1 MALGAILARLSLDNT
16 QFKKELNEVIR
27 IGDNLSRLGSK
38 LSIGL
43 SLPIVAFGKVSGEAF
58 AQYDSLRRGLD
69 TITGSAQATGKRL
82 EELRKLALAPGLGF
96 QEAIQGDVRLRAVGV
111 SAAQSSRIL
120 KEFGNTIA
128 QTGGG
133 SAELNSVTVQLGQLI
148 AKGKVYAQDL
158 KPIIEAAPAVGR
170 ALKELYGTVDSESIQ
185 RNLADAN
192 KNSIQ
197 FVDDLLDKLSQSPR
211 VAGGF
216 KNALENIKDSLFV
229 FTAKIGETT
238 NNVFNLDTR
247 LEALATR
254 IGVAADKFQA
264 LPVPLQKFIIGATGV
279 TAAAGPLLFVLGKLP
294 GLFLEILKGKDAI
307 VALFLKLTKAL
318 SIPTDVGFL
327 KAFQSMGRAI
337 PIVTVAVVALTAV
350 LRNLGPIGESIGNF
364 VKYFTDL
371 YKEIAIVRTVVDGL
385 VFAFNALFKSVGFGI
400 EVLIGFI
407 EQFGRSLR
415 GTFGTVGEIVK
426 AALNNEFGSIPG
438 IIKKNFDNAGKEID
452 TFRDNTLI
460 GFANL
465 INDLDGQFGRIGK
478 SAAQV
483 NGGGVSRGGAFI
495 REKPAATTPGGG
507 SGGGASAAT
516 DKFSQA
522 VKKLNE
528 EILRANNLQKLYGAS
543 FDGVGEKISAY
554 QQAIDELA
562 GINQPRANAKIQE
575 FVNEILKL
583 QPAVAKIDNLSRVK
597 TDIESITTAIN
608 NLFPKKTID
617 IKVVANTEDI
627 NKGKTAF
634 KEFQLEIKKV
644 EDLARSI
651 GPEFDLVGGKMSAL
665 NGFANKLAS
674 DGLPLSAEQFAK
686 LKKEMGGGGDGGLS
700 GITKEV
706 GEAFSTL
713 AGRIQV
719 QSIYDTDLAV
729 SELNAKLTE
738 QAAILRDPTASEAQ
752 KNAAQIQIDLT
763 KRQIQIEKDKG
774 NVFKQVG
781 KEVYNTVR
789 EIIKARLA
797 EAIAGLLAKE
807 LGTKGILGLV
817 TGGIGAGLAVGL
829 FEALVPKLAKGGLAY
844 SPVLALV
851 GDNKN
856 AKNDPEV
863 ISPLSKLK
871 AMLMETG
878 GGGGGEIYGRLSG
891 VDLLLS
897 NRYTEQYY
905 ARVS

>member
-192 KNSIQ
+192 KNSVAFI
-197 FVDDLLDKLSQSPR
+197 DDLLDKLAQSPR

-247 LEALATR
+247 LESLATR

-294 GLFLEILKGKDAI
+294 GLFLEILKGKDAMI
-307 VALFLKLTKAL
+307 GFFLRITKAL
-318 SIPTDVGFL
+318 SIPTDAGFL
-327 KAFQSMGRAI
+327 KAFQSLGRSI
-337 PIVTVAVVALTAV
+337 PIVTAAAVILTAV
-350 LRNLGPIGESIGNF
+350 FRNLGPIGESIGNL
-364 VKYFTDL
+364 VKYFNDL
-371 YKEIAIVRTVVDGL
+371 YKEVALVRNIVDGL
-385 VFAFNALFKSVGFGI
+385 AFTFNLFFKYVDFAMES
-400 EVLIGFI
+400 LIGLV
-407 EQFGRSLR
+407 EEFGKTLV
-415 GTFGTVGEIVK
+415 GTFGTVGEVIK
-426 AALNNEFGSIPG
+426 AALSNEFGSIPG
-438 IIKKNFDNAGKEID
+438 IIKKSLDNGIKEFES
-452 TFRDNTLI
+452 FRDRLLI
-460 GFANL
+460 GFVNF
-465 INDLDGQFGRIGK
+465 INDLDRRFNNIGK
-478 SAAQV
+478 KQFKIAGARGI
-483 NGGGVSRGGAFI
+483 GGYERVVA
-495 REKPAATTPGGG
+495 EDKPAEDKTDKTVT
-507 SGGGASAAT
+507 AT

-522 VKKLNE
+522 IKKLNE
-528 EILRANNLQKLYGAS
+528 ELLRSTNLQKIYGTS
-543 FDGVGEKISAY
+543 FDGVGEKIAAY

-562 GINQPRANAKIQE
+562 GLSQPRANAKIQE

-627 NKGKTAF
+627 NKSKTAF
-634 KEFQLEIKKV
+634 ADFQLEVKKAQ
-644 EDLARSI
+644 DLARSI
-651 GPEFDLVGGKMSAL
+651 GPDFDLVGAKMSAL

-674 DGLPLSAEQFAK
+674 EGLPLSTEQFAK
-686 LKKEMGGGGDGGLS
+686 LKKEMSGGGGGNSLS
-700 GITKEV
+700 SITKEV

-713 AGRIQV
+713 AGRINV
-719 QSIYDTDLAV
+719 QSIWDTDLAV
-729 SELNAKLTE
+729 SELNMKLNE
-738 QAAILRDPTASEAQ
+738 QAAILRDPTATEAQ
-752 KNAAQIQIDLT
+752 KKAAQVQIELT
-763 KRQIQIEKDKG
+763 KRQIQVEKDKG

-781 KEVYNTVR
+781 REVYNTVR

-829 FEALVPKLAKGGLAY
+829 FEALVPKLAQGGLAY